1 MAAASSNEDPAAVPL
16 HVTGIAKSDL
26 ALFGESIQGRG
37 AGGMRVDLLP
47 QAIHRPTNGGGNEGV
62 ANEGK
67 RWRGLPSHKSP
78 SHWDTLS
85 LGTTIE

>member
-1 MAAASSNEDPAAVPL
+1 VPL

-47 QAIHRPTNGGGNEGV
+47 QAIYRPPNGGGNEGV

-67 RWRGLPSHKSP
+67 RGGERA
-78 SHWDTLS
+78 TLAQEPIP
-85 LGTTIE
+85 LGYPFLGHHHRMTCSCLGGGW